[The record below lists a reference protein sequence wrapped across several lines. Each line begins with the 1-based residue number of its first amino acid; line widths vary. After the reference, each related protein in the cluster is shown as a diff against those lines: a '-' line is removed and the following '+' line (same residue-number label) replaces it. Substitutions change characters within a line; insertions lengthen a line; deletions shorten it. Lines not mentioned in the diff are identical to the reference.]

1 MRRKDA
7 KAGSAGR
14 TARNDVAASKTGK
27 PGSARR
33 EDLTAATTADEVGH
47 ATVDEGGPDQETQDE
62 EDSGTGGGEAE
73 ASNKEDKDEADEDEA
88 DEDEADEDEAD
99 DSNGKSD
106 SADGDGGDG
115 AADIPKEASEA
126 VETQKPRRCGA
137 CNVEVAAGAARRC
150 ANEDRECSNVLCC
163 ACGLPFGAEYRTCVR
178 CWSRREPHLRLAMQ
192 EEIFDHNGDEAAFEV
207 CAHACM

>member
-1 MRRKDA
+1 M
-7 KAGSAGR
+7 
-14 TARNDVAASKTGK
+14 AASKTGK

-47 ATVDEGGPDQETQDE
+47 ATVDEGGPDHETQDE

-88 DEDEADEDEAD
+88 DEDEAD

-115 AADIPKEASEA
+115 AAGHTEGSE
-126 VETQKPRRCGA
+126 
-137 CNVEVAAGAARRC
+137 
-150 ANEDRECSNVLCC
+150 
-163 ACGLPFGAEYRTCVR
+163 
-178 CWSRREPHLRLAMQ
+178 
-192 EEIFDHNGDEAAFEV
+192 
-207 CAHACM
+207 

>member
-1 MRRKDA
+1 M
-7 KAGSAGR
+7 
-14 TARNDVAASKTGK
+14 AASKTGK

>member
-73 ASNKEDKDEADEDEA
+73 ASNKEDK
-88 DEDEADEDEAD
+88 DEADEDEAD